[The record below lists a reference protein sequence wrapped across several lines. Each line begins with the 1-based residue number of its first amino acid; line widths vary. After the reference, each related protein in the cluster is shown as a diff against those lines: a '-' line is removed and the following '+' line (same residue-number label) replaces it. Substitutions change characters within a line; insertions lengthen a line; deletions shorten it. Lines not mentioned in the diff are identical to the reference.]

1 MSVIIIFLYVWTK
14 SGNCLVNAC
23 LIFVWQVFQ
32 TTAVGLGQSTCVG
45 IGGDPFN
52 GTNFVDCLE
61 KFVDDPQTEGTP
73 SYFKQKPSFFKSI
86 MKYLFLDSVLFSVAL
101 IPCVWHSWYLN
112 TSTAF
117 FYFKCYI
124 HMLFSV
130 NTAPSHFVLFS
141 VLNTTPSL
149 RYCSHW
155 WNWRYGWGGCCN
167 IHPGKSVLGH

>member
-1 MSVIIIFLYVWTK
+1 M
-14 SGNCLVNAC
+14 
-23 LIFVWQVFQ
+23 FQ
-32 TTAVGLGQSTCVG
+32 TTTVGLGQSTCVG

-141 VLNTTPSL
+141 VLNTVLCLSGIVL
-149 RYCSHW
+149 I
-155 WNWRYGWGGCCN
+155 GEIGGTAEEDAATF
-167 IHPGKSVLGH
+167 IQVKSVLGL